1 MAKPSL
7 HTVRLFIGL
16 AAVALLASACA
27 TTSPPMRF
35 YLLSPITETAPAG
48 AAPGH
53 ALGDALVVVGPLQLP
68 GYLDRPELVV
78 RQPDGRFSLR
88 ELDRWGEPLDQL
100 LTHTVTANLVRLT
113 GSPRVA
119 AFPLPGRASADLRI
133 IGRVL
138 RFDADASG
146 LAVLEVQWS
155 VLDASGEP
163 RVPVRIDAYRAQAR
177 STDAAALVAALS
189 DVLAQFSRQLADA
202 LLATG
207 QGAEAARN
215 DAA

>member
-7 HTVRLFIGL
+7 HTVRLVIGL
-16 AAVALLASACA
+16 AAVALLASACV

-35 YLLSPITETAPAG
+35 FLLGPIEDAAPAG
-48 AAPGH
+48 AAP
-53 ALGDALVVVGPLQLP
+53 GDALVVVGPLQLP

-100 LTHTVTANLVRLT
+100 LTNTVTANLVRLT

-119 AFPLPGRASADLRI
+119 AFPLPGRASADRRI

-155 VLDASGEP
+155 ILDASGEP

-177 STDAAALVAALS
+177 GTDAAALVAALS
-189 DVLAQFSRQLADA
+189 DVLAQFSRQLADE

-207 QGAEAARN
+207 QGPRAAPNEAS
-215 DAA
+215 

>member
-7 HTVRLFIGL
+7 HTFRLAIGL
-16 AAVALLASACA
+16 AAVALLASACM

-35 YLLSPITETAPAG
+35 YLLSPIEDVAPTG
-48 AAPGH
+48 VPPG
-53 ALGDALVVVGPLQLP
+53 DTLVVVGPLQLP

-113 GSPRVA
+113 GSPRVV
-119 AFPLPGRASADLRI
+119 AFPLPGRASADRRI

-155 VLDASGEP
+155 ILDASGEP

-177 STDAAALVAALS
+177 GTDAAALVAALS
-189 DVLAQFSRQLADA
+189 DVLAQFSRELADE
-202 LLATG
+202 LLATSAG
-207 QGAEAARN
+207 AARK
-215 DAA
+215 AAS